1 MRVTSVGRALCL
13 ASGMDA
19 GLGRDPEAAR
29 ETERGPDTR
38 RDPPRFGAIELDF
51 GAPHSATPTVVLRR
65 ERLDELVRESA
76 PYDSSEPTV
85 SMPAKALPL
94 RRVVPRIL
102 KSPREL
108 AHLPLDSRRVFLL
121 SFVDGQH
128 SIGEIVD
135 ACGMLDALHHL
146 VELAADDVIG
156 LD

>member
-1 MRVTSVGRALCL
+1 MRVTSIGRALCL
-13 ASGMDA
+13 ASGMEA
-19 GLGRDPEAAR
+19 GLGRDIEAAS
-29 ETERGPDTR
+29 ESERGPDTR
-38 RDPPRFGAIELDF
+38 RDPPLFGAIELDF
-51 GAPHSATPTVVLRR
+51 GEPASATPTVVIRR
-65 ERLDELVRESA
+65 ERLHELVRESA
-76 PYDSSEPTV
+76 PYDGSERTV
-85 SMPAKALPL
+85 SMPTRALPL
-94 RRVVPRIL
+94 GRVIPRIL
-102 KSPREL
+102 KSPGEL